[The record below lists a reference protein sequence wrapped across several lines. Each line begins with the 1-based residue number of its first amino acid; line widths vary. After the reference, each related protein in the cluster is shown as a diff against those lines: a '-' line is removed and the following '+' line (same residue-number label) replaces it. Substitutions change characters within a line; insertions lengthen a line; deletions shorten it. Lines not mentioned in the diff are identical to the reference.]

1 MKFSLSPGFFNI
13 PAVITQRAAVTEE
26 DEGPPRVVI
35 FSNVRYNINRKLVT
49 RPEDILVFLN
59 SAVSAEFYRNDR
71 VRRKICYHRS
81 KDLKHF
87 GPPIDFCAN
96 RYVNRH
102 IPLEFR
108 ERLKAEYDWDYPSG
122 PGDHRSMT
130 TGYIVAMYLAEHHS
144 DREIVLVNFG
154 SGARRDTYRAPDHNW
169 EFEEQQ
175 LQQFRHIWLA
185 ERVDT

>member
-1 MKFSLSPGFFNI
+1 MNYQLAPQFWKAD
-13 PAVITQRAAVTEE
+13 AVITQRSVTLEE
-26 DEGPPRVVI
+26 EEAPPRVVI
-35 FSNVRYNINRKLVT
+35 FSNVRYNINRRLAT
-49 RPEDILVFLN
+49 RPDDILVFLN

-71 VRRKICYHRS
+71 VRRKICYHRT

-87 GPPIDFCAN
+87 GPPLDFCDN

-108 ERLKAEYDWDYPSG
+108 ERLKAEYNWDYPPG

-185 ERVDT
+185 DREDT